1 MRSAFRTRAAFAML
15 TLAGIASFTRSQA
28 PARLGP
34 PISAAQPAHAL
45 APARDEGPVLPPR
58 SSLATISPSS
68 IIRADHTVVDPS
80 SNAAVPLTLPNTLR
94 LALLVNL
101 NIRVSEEVV
110 NQARAAILR
119 ADVAWVPNLSLGSS
133 YNHHEGNIQKTEG
146 NVIKANRDSL
156 FVGGAPSLTLQLSDA
171 IFAPLLARRLADANL
186 AALQRVNNETFQR
199 VADAYLNILR
209 FRRRL
214 ARIDETL
221 EYLTSTRDS
230 PMRAGSKG
238 LLPLV
243 KDFVDVGRKEALRSD
258 LTRVE
263 VEILRRQEER
273 RGALLDF
280 ALAQAELARILR
292 LDPRTPLWPGEDF
305 RVPIPIPIGE
315 WGTQPIEALVTIALQ
330 SRPELAESQALVQAA
345 VQRVSMA
352 RSRPFLPNI
361 SLAYNYGGFGGGPDP
376 NPSIITPPAK
386 PGQAPKVTAQPGF
399 GPSGRILHFGNRT
412 DFDAAIYWRFQNFG
426 IGDYAEVRQQE
437 AAQRQAM
444 LRLIQAQDRVATQ
457 VVQAFEQLGG
467 WKDRLDVTRSAL
479 FDEKGQPTGPVFKS
493 IQLNFDRIRGAE
505 GRPLEVLDSI
515 RSLSD
520 ALEAYGQAV
529 TEYERSQFRLLIAI
543 GLPAKAILSQFS
555 QVSPVPVL
563 PEPKV
568 KP

>member
-1 MRSAFRTRAAFAML
+1 M
-15 TLAGIASFTRSQA
+15 
-28 PARLGP
+28 
-34 PISAAQPAHAL
+34 
-45 APARDEGPVLPPR
+45 
-58 SSLATISPSS
+58 
-68 IIRADHTVVDPS
+68 
-80 SNAAVPLTLPNTLR
+80 PLTLPNTLR

-101 NIRVSEEVV
+101 NVRVSEEVV

-119 ADVAWVPNLSLGSS
+119 ADVAWVPNLNLGSS

-156 FVGGAPSLTLQLSDA
+156 FVGGAPSLTMQLSDA
-171 IFAPLLARRLADANL
+171 VFAPLLARRLADANQ
-186 AALQRVNNETFQR
+186 AALQRVSNETLLR
-199 VADAYLNILR
+199 VADAYLTILR
-209 FRRRL
+209 LRRRL

-221 EYLTSTRDS
+221 EYLTSNSAS

-243 KDFVDVGRKEALRSD
+243 KDFVEVGRKEALRSD
-258 LTRVE
+258 LARVE
-263 VEILRRQEER
+263 VEVLRRREER
-273 RGALLDF
+273 RAAMQDF
-280 ALAQAELARILR
+280 VVAQAELARMLR

-305 RVPIPIPIGE
+305 RVPIPIPVGD
-315 WGTQPIEALVTIALQ
+315 WVTQPVDALVAIALQ
-330 SRPELAESQALVQAA
+330 SRPELAENQALVQAA
-345 VQRVSMA
+345 VERVRMA
-352 RSRPFLPNI
+352 RYRPFLPNI

-386 PGQAPKVTAQPGF
+386 AGQAPKVTTQPGF
-399 GPSGRILHFGNRT
+399 GPSGRILHFDNRT

-426 IGDYAEVRQQE
+426 IGDYAEVRQQQ
-437 AAQRQAM
+437 AIQRQAM
-444 LRLIQAQDRVATQ
+444 LRLVQAQDRVAAQ
-457 VVQAFEQLGG
+457 VVQAVEQLGG
-467 WKDRLDVTRSAL
+467 WKDRVDVTRSAL
-479 FDEKGQPTGPVFKS
+479 LDDKGQPTGPVFKS
-493 IQLNFDRIRGAE
+493 IQLNFDRIRAAE

-520 ALEAYGQAV
+520 ALESYGQAV

-543 GLPAKAILSQFS
+543 GLPAKAILSQYS